1 MENGVSYLERILGKI
16 IMKKQNVGL
25 ALILLGIIFA
35 IPVDTMLW
43 WIGVFLGII
52 GFIIVASNSVENN

>member
-1 MENGVSYLERILGKI
+1 
-16 IMKKQNVGL
+16 MKKQNVGL